1 MYDVLVIGSGPAG
14 YVAAIKA
21 AQLGFKVACV
31 EKESTLG
38 GTCLNVGCIPSKAL
52 LHATEILYHAGIRGA
67 DLSML
72 MKEKEEAVQK
82 LCGGIAYLF
91 KKNKVERI
99 PGTASVGR
107 EGVVKIDGKVIESK
121 YVVISSGSEAIPLP
135 FLPFDEEIV
144 LSSTGALALK
154 EIPKKMLIVGG
165 GVIGLELGSVYK
177 RLGSEVEVL
186 EFMDRII
193 PEFDGDLSKAFQNT
207 LENQGFKFNLAT
219 KVIGGRKEGEGITL
233 EVEGGKTFSGSVC
246 LVAIGRRPYTKEF
259 DLKLTPRGFIETDEN
274 FKTSA
279 PNVFA
284 IGDAAGPPMLAH
296 KGSYEA
302 VALVEYLA
310 GKSSSVNYMAIP
322 NVIYTYPEVASVG
335 FSEKELELKQVPYK
349 KSNFPFTGNSRYQ
362 ANGGTDPC
370 FIKILFHA
378 ESKHLLGA
386 HILSPNASELI
397 IQPTTAIQNKMTLD
411 QLKNV
416 CFPHPTLS
424 EAFHEVYIDKF
435 LHM

>member
-1 MYDVLVIGSGPAG
+1 MYDILVIGSGPAG

-31 EKESTLG
+31 EKEGSLG
-38 GTCLNVGCIPSKAL
+38 GTCLNVGCIPSKSL
-52 LHATEILYHAGIRGA
+52 LHSTEIGGK
-67 DLSML
+67 DLAIL
-72 MKEKEEAVQK
+72 MKEKEGVVQK
-82 LCGGIAYLF
+82 LSGGISYLF
-91 KKNKVERI
+91 KKNKVDHI
-99 PGTASVGR
+99 QGTAL
-107 EGVVKIDGKVIESK
+107 VKSSGIVEVNGKLIEAK
-121 YVVISSGSEAIPLP
+121 YVIVAVGSEAVPLP
-135 FLPFDEEIV
+135 FLPFDETIV

-165 GVIGLELGSVYK
+165 GVIGLELGSVYR
-177 RLGSEVEVL
+177 RLGTEVEVI

-193 PEFDGDLSKAFQNT
+193 PEFDLDLSKAFQKT
-207 LENQGFKFNLAT
+207 LENQGFVFNLNT
-219 KVIGGRKEGEGITL
+219 KVIAGRKNSNGITL
-233 EVEGGKTFSGSVC
+233 EVDGGKTFSGDVC
-246 LVAIGRRPYTKEF
+246 LVAIGRKPYTNGME
-259 DLKLTPRGFIETDEN
+259 LKLNGRGFIETDEN
-274 FKTSA
+274 FRTSA

-284 IGDAAGPPMLAH
+284 IGDVAGPPMLAH

-302 VALVEYLA
+302 VALIEYLA
-310 GKSSSVNYMAIP
+310 GKSPCINYLAIP

-335 FSEKELELKQVPYK
+335 FSEKELKEKKIPYK
-349 KSNFPFTGNSRYQ
+349 AATFPFTGSSRYQ
-362 ANGGTDPC
+362 ANSGKDPC
-370 FIKILFHA
+370 FIKILSHA
-378 ESKHLLGA
+378 ETRHLIGA

-411 QLKNV
+411 QLKNI